1 MAISSFMGLQ
11 TSLRA
16 LLAQQAALDVTS
28 HNIANANTVGYT
40 RQEAVLAAATPLT
53 IDSGAIQTGGGA
65 QLGQGVDVQQ
75 YRRLRDQ
82 FADLQWRAQNMT
94 LGDQKTRSSALDQA
108 QTVLGEPSD
117 TGINALFGK
126 FWDAWQD
133 VANHPES
140 TAAKTALV
148 GHAQNLAT
156 SINQL
161 GANLTAIQ
169 TLAGQQLTQ
178 LTSASGPVQS
188 AATQIASLNL
198 AIQNAIGAGQQP
210 NDLMDQRDQ
219 LLDQL
224 SGYAQVSVTDLGN
237 GSMQVSL
244 DGQMVVNDTTFSWP
258 SPYVATGGQLGAL
271 ANLSSASGPI
281 AGYVSDLDAVANK
294 LATSV
299 NAIHPG
305 FFSGTNAA
313 TLAVAVTPA
322 GVTPGS
328 SGGPGA
334 NDIALAV
341 AGLRGGA
348 NDASRGYADLV
359 AQIGS
364 DAANAQRSQTSAQAL
379 TDAAEQ
385 RRQESG
391 GVSLDEEMTNM
402 VRFQRGYQAA
412 SRAFSTMD
420 EMLDVLIN
428 RTGKVGL

>member
-1 MAISSFMGLQ
+1 MAISSFVGLQ

-16 LLAQQAALDVTS
+16 LLAQQAALDVTG

-40 RQEAVLAAATPLT
+40 RQEAVLSAATPL
-53 IDSGAIQTGGGA
+53 SLEAGALQNGSGA
-65 QLGQGVDVQQ
+65 QLGQGVDVLQ
-75 YRRLRDQ
+75 YRRMRDM
-82 FADLQWRAQNMT
+82 FADLQYRAQNMT
-94 LGDQKTRSSALDQA
+94 LGDQKTKSAALDQA

-126 FWDAWQD
+126 FWNAWQD

-140 TAAKTALV
+140 AAAKTALV
-148 GHAQNLAT
+148 GHAQNLVT

-161 GANLTAIQ
+161 ASNLGSIQ
-169 TLAGQQLTQ
+169 TVAGQQLTQ
-178 LTSASGPVQS
+178 LTGASGPVQS
-188 AATQIASLNL
+188 AATQIASLNQHIKD
-198 AIQNAIGAGQQP
+198 AVGAGQQP
-210 NDLMDQRDQ
+210 NDLLDQRDQ
-219 LLDQL
+219 LIDQL

-237 GSMQVSL
+237 GSLQVSL

-258 SPYVATGGQLGAL
+258 APYVATNGQLGAL
-271 ANLSSASGPI
+271 STLASAGGPI
-281 AGYVSDLDAVANK
+281 GGYLTDLDAIASQ

-299 NAIHPG
+299 NGLHAG
-305 FFSGTNAA
+305 FFSGTTAA
-313 TLAVAVTPA
+313 TIAVAVTPA

-328 SGGPGA
+328 TGGPGA

-341 AGLRGGA
+341 AALRGGA
-348 NDASRGYADLV
+348 SDASKPYADLV
-359 AQIGS
+359 AQMGS
-364 DAANAQRSQTSAQAL
+364 DAANATRATTSAQSL
-379 TDAAEQ
+379 VDAVEQ

-428 RTGKVGL
+428 RTGRVGL